1 MEAPTKMSS
10 DSKQS
15 HWATTRHTLRPSPG
29 TGEHRRQVRRAL
41 CSGWGSAP
49 PFTLWF
55 PGELGVCP
63 APHSCGGGREPWA
76 TVPALGAEPTYTS
89 IFKLR
94 CVTFTVVGG
103 GIDPS
108 CVVLSPRPRDSPWLP
123 GFGNTV
129 DV

>member
-15 HWATTRHTLRPSPG
+15 HWATTQHTLRPSPG

-63 APHSCGGGREPWA
+63 APHSCGGGREPRA

-94 CVTFTVVGG
+94 CVTFTVDGG
-103 GIDPS
+103 AGWTRPA
-108 CVVLSPRPRDSPWLP
+108 LSSLLGPAILP
-123 GFGNTV
+123 GSPVLETL
-129 DV
+129 